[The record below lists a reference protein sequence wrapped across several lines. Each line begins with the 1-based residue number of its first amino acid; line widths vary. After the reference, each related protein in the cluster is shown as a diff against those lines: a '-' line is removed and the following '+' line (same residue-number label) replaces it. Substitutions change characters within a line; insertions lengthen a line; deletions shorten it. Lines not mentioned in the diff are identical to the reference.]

1 MVFDLL
7 LVYFNT
13 FRDRSP
19 LALTWYS
26 EQLLII
32 EINSV
37 LCFPESSWLMAEFS
51 IKFPDVLISPQR
63 TKFMVMKSNQLIAVK
78 SPVM

>member
-1 MVFDLL
+1 MTFDLL

-26 EQLLII
+26 EKLLIV

-37 LCFPESSWLMAEFS
+37 LFFPESNWLMAKFS
-51 IKFPDVLISPQR
+51 IKLKHVLISP
-63 TKFMVMKSNQLIAVK
+63 
-78 SPVM
+78 